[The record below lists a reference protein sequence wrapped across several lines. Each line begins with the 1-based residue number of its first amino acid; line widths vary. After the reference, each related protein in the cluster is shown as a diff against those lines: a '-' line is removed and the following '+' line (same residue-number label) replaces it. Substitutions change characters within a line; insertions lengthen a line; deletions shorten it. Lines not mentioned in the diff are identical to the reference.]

1 MSVQFGRWNFDCSPI
16 DPDYIKKAAALI
28 APYGPD
34 GLSSYARDG
43 LAVLYGA
50 FNTTK
55 KSQFEGQPQV
65 SESGAVIVWD
75 GRLDNRKELIDLLG
89 EDSPADRS
97 DLLLVNRVLNK
108 CGCNAFAHLIG
119 DWALSIWNPTDRTL
133 TLANDFIGARPL
145 YYSRDDAGI
154 TWCTILD
161 PLVLL
166 AGRRFQLNEDYLA
179 GLFASFPAPGLTPFV
194 GINSVQPAHFVHIQ
208 REKTTAAEYW
218 RFNPSKRIRYRE
230 DGEYEEHFR
239 AVFEQS
245 VRRRLRSG
253 APILAELSG
262 GMDSSSIVCVGD
274 ELVATGL
281 ADTPRLDT
289 LSYYNDSE
297 PSWDERPYFTKV
309 EEKRGRSGIH
319 IDAAAT
325 DGLWEQLDSESFAA
339 TPGALRHHSR
349 ARAELATCMNSQGN
363 RVVLSGIG
371 GDEFLGGV
379 PDPIPEL
386 ADLLTRAQLLALV
399 HQLKSWALVQRR
411 PWLRLLQQSLQ
422 PFLPHL
428 LRPSVGPQGHAPWL
442 CPGFAKRY
450 GQEIACSK
458 PRMQF
463 FGPLPSFQENISTL
477 NQLRRLISST
487 VPTPDPLYEKRYPYL
502 DRDLLEFL
510 FAIPREQ
517 LLRPGQRRS
526 LMRRSMTGIVPD
538 EVLNRRRKAFLSRTP
553 MAAVSAHW
561 AELTNMSRH
570 MIVSSLGIVEARRLS
585 EALEDARNGIGIPI
599 ITLMRVFTIERW
611 LKSLRDHEVLRLPA
625 RARERG
631 IDDTPHLQCRAPDKA
646 SAS

>member
-55 KSQFEGQPQV
+55 QSQSEGQPQV

-75 GRLDNRKELIDLLG
+75 GRLDNRKELIDRLG

-97 DLLLVNRVLNK
+97 DLLLVDRVLNE

-119 DWALSIWNPTDRTL
+119 DWALSIWNPTDPTL
-133 TLANDFIGARPL
+133 TLAVDFIGARPL

-166 AGRRFQLNEDYLA
+166 AGRRFQLNEEYLA

-239 AVFEQS
+239 AVFGQS

-309 EEKRGRSGIH
+309 EERRGRSGIH

-325 DGLWEQLDSESFAA
+325 DGLWGQLDTESFAA

-349 ARAELATCMNSQGN
+349 ARAELATCMNSQGY

-386 ADLLTRAQLLALV
+386 SDLLTRARLSAWSISE
-399 HQLKSWALVQRR
+399 SWALVQRR
-411 PWLRLLQQSLQ
+411 PWLKLLQQSLQ

-428 LRPSVGPQGHAPWL
+428 LRPSVGPHGHAPWL

-458 PRMQF
+458 PRIRF
-463 FGPLPSFQENISTL
+463 FGSLPSFQENVSTL
-477 NQLRRLISST
+477 NQSRRLISST

-510 FAIPREQ
+510 IRNSTRATAAAWPA
-517 LLRPGQRRS
+517 
-526 LMRRSMTGIVPD
+526 T
-538 EVLNRRRKAFLSRTP
+538 LSD
-553 MAAVSAHW
+553 
-561 AELTNMSRH
+561 
-570 MIVSSLGIVEARRLS
+570 
-585 EALEDARNGIGIPI
+585 EALDDRN
-599 ITLMRVFTIERW
+599 RSR
-611 LKSLRDHEVLRLPA
+611 
-625 RARERG
+625 
-631 IDDTPHLQCRAPDKA
+631 
-646 SAS
+646 